1 MYATSEQAAEKVVY
15 QVIPIP
21 SEARKLSFVEDPRK
35 ERFSTPQTPFAMAK
49 SEFFRK
55 LRSPLPNYR
64 S

>member
-35 ERFSTPQTPFAMAK
+35 ERFFTPQTPFAMAK

-55 LRSPLPNYR
+55 L
-64 S
+64 

>member
-35 ERFSTPQTPFAMAK
+35 EILHPADSVRNGKMRVFPQAVK
-49 SEFFRK
+49 SPPE
-55 LRSPLPNYR
+55 L
-64 S
+64 